1 LQLGSRQA
9 VEDFT
14 CSNES
19 SWSERS
25 KQRHGS
31 HQFREYPGRIF
42 LSEFGAF
49 SHETDNHGTSQR
61 VELNG
66 VDAHGAIPGLDAM
79 FQQSFGN
86 EQWEANSWVDTMLND
101 QGLMD
106 DSLFGLFT
114 SAQPYL

>member
-1 LQLGSRQA
+1 MNRLGQSVPNKDMA
-9 VEDFT
+9 ATHSENVPD
-14 CSNES
+14 ES
-19 SWSERS
+19 FFQNLE
-25 KQRHGS
+25 
-31 HQFREYPGRIF
+31 
-42 LSEFGAF
+42 AF

-61 VELNG
+61 LDLNW
-66 VDAHGAIPGLDAM
+66 VDAHGSIPGIDAM

-86 EQWEANSWVDTMLND
+86 EHWEASSWVDTMLND